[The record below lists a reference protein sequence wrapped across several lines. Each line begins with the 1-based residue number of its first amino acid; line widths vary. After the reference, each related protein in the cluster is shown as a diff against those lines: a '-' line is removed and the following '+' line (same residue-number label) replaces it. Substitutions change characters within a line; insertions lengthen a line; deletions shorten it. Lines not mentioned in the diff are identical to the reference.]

1 MVSNGVSC
9 AMIHGVGIGDAGDGW
24 NPIPS
29 LDVYESLLKMVAE
42 RRDSLHVDTFGNN
55 AAYAAR
61 ARNTKLV
68 PENEKPGVY
77 TGLSC
82 RRSPKTYASRA
93 KSGCVSRRAKRC
105 L

>member
-1 MVSNGVSC
+1 
-9 AMIHGVGIGDAGDGW
+9 MIHGVGTGDAGDGW

-42 RRDSLHVDTFGNN
+42 RRDTLHVDTFGNN

-61 ARNTKLV
+61 ARNTKLI

-77 TGLSC
+77 NWLRLAPGEKVEVNGKPAAPNAQNAVLAHTGDTIAV
-82 RRSPKTYASRA
+82 R
-93 KSGCVSRRAKRC
+93 
-105 L
+105 

>member
-1 MVSNGVSC
+1 
-9 AMIHGVGIGDAGDGW
+9 MIHGVGTGDAGDGW

-42 RRDSLHVDTFGNN
+42 RRDTLHVDTFGNN

-61 ARNTKLV
+61 ARNTKLI

-77 TGLSC
+77 KPGSALRRA
-82 RRSPKTYASRA
+82 RRSRSTGSPLRRMRRTQSSRTPA
-93 KSGCVSRRAKRC
+93 TR
-105 L
+105 